1 MITRNQQVISSG
13 VYIAVFQKPN
23 GESSMQKFLMIR

>member
-13 VYIAVFQKPN
+13 VYIAVFEKPS
-23 GESSMQKFLMIR
+23 GEISHQKFLVIR